1 MPQPPFPVAQIQG
14 AILRKS
20 ASPIIYTAII
30 YTTFRCTHA
39 MFIGKSFKMQNN
51 DLPFSDS
58 VKQVISP
65 LPYILRVWF
74 VGMLR
79 IEVHPIPNV
88 LHEITSF
95 RGVTKGHTITM
106 SDAELKGY

>member
-1 MPQPPFPVAQIQG
+1 M
-14 AILRKS
+14 L
-20 ASPIIYTAII
+20 
-30 YTTFRCTHA
+30 
-39 MFIGKSFKMQNN
+39 IGKSFKMQNN

-74 VGMLR
+74 IGMLR

-88 LHEITSF
+88 LNEITSF
-95 RGVTKGHTITM
+95 RGVTRGHTITM
-106 SDAELKGY
+106 PDAELIGY